1 MINFNDECPVCGG
14 KPIRYRLDETN
25 LKFLGSLGEQKINA
39 AVSLARIVWHNIPE
53 LGHIKY
59 LKVIEDISKGILQDL
74 RLRVDDLLRSIKILT
89 EMLPE
94 MLEKMPADIR
104 GDISMQFNEVQ
115 NRLIEEFRMLKESA
129 PTFQNFVDIIQTIG
143 DKIEVLAKKEIE
155 EMKIELNKRLKEI
168 FDQAGFPEPQQMKL
182 LAQLI
187 PSILP
192 LLEELVRFQ
201 KIPTEKGKA
210 GEVEITKN
218 LRDYYP
224 EDEFV
229 SLGGPDD
236 TDLLAK
242 PRYNGTYLGYH
253 ILIESKSNN
262 SGWDRIFITEVRKHM
277 KLRNEN
283 LAILAV
289 EVMPKGANEFLIEH
303 HAEGVIIVTAR
314 ESLTLTYGALRGA
327 LIALHKIERKDIDL
341 RKVFTDKRVEEVL
354 VDIFRYKEYIKNIR
368 TKAEKISRNC
378 HDITAISKELDEF
391 LKCNL
396 KKLQFVIEEIV
407 KEYG

>member
-1 MINFNDECPVCGG
+1 MTWKILEDLNQ
-14 KPIRYRLDETN
+14 
-25 LKFLGSLGEQKINA
+25 LKCFTMSF
-39 AVSLARIVWHNIPE
+39 ARI
-53 LGHIKY
+53 
-59 LKVIEDISKGILQDL
+59 
-74 RLRVDDLLRSIKILT
+74 
-89 EMLPE
+89 
-94 MLEKMPADIR
+94 A
-104 GDISMQFNEVQ
+104 
-115 NRLIEEFRMLKESA
+115 
-129 PTFQNFVDIIQTIG
+129 
-143 DKIEVLAKKEIE
+143 
-155 EMKIELNKRLKEI
+155 I
-168 FDQAGFPEPQQMKL
+168 FSF
-182 LAQLI
+182 
-187 PSILP
+187 

-210 GEVEITKN
+210 REVEIAKN

-253 ILIESKSNN
+253 ILIESKINN
-262 SGWDRIFITEVRKHM
+262 SGWDRVFIAETRKHM

-283 LAILAV
+283 IAILAV
-289 EVMPKGANEFLIEH
+289 EVMPEGANEFLIEH

-314 ESLTLTYGALRGA
+314 ENLILTYGALRGA
-327 LIALHKIERKDIDL
+327 LITLHKIERKDIDL
-341 RKVFTDKRVEEVL
+341 RKVFADKRVEEVL

-391 LKCNL
+391 LKYNL
-396 KKLQFVIEEIV
+396 KKLQFVIDEVI
-407 KEYG
+407 KEFG